1 MKQVEKYAKYQPYL
15 DFIER
20 YKNAD
25 NAADGSERDA
35 NANVENKNITT
46 MEGELFKGDFIGV
59 NRLAMWQKIKELYD
73 EGLAEEYLRQL
84 EEHEIYRHDETA
96 LKPYCVSITMY
107 PFLFGGITSIGG
119 LSDAP
124 TNIHS
129 YTGGV
134 VNLVFAIASQFAG
147 AVSTPEFLPYFDYFL
162 RKEYGD
168 DYYLRADEVV
178 DLSLK
183 KRTIRKVV
191 EDLFQQAVYSLNQPA
206 AARNFQCVREDT
218 TQLWTPQGF
227 KYLSELKEG
236 DTCFVWKDG
245 KISEQPIKHLN
256 VYDYEGEMIQFKG
269 RNYQQTVTPNH
280 RVVYKSTRAPE
291 DRADKGEW
299 VIKEA
304 KDIEHHLSKVSMPIA
319 GQVERKDANISD
331 NLLRLCT
338 YALTDG
344 SIITHEGKSPYLVY
358 YMSPNRKGLEK
369 LKTILQEE
377 GIAYTETQSTVAKF
391 GSVNNIKLNVEDS
404 SIILSLLN
412 NTKKQMPDWFLQ
424 LSPRQAQI
432 VLKCWSETDGQQLRQ
447 KDKDEQKRFL
457 LQCDS
462 EEIADV
468 LQQVCMIAGLGSAI
482 VRKESDIFSDKGK
495 TETIYVQTFAR
506 SCKRV
511 DSSSRIF
518 YKGRVWCPTTDAGIV
533 IFREE
538 NKTPYVSGNSVFWNI
553 AYYDEPY
560 FKGLF
565 QDFVFPDGSPMI
577 WESTSWLQETFMNWF
592 NEERKKKIL
601 TFPVESISLLHNGK
615 EFMDPYWKEKTAEM
629 WAKGHSFFCYTSDSV
644 DSLSSCCFSPD
655 TKVLAKSSSGVFF
668 GPIRDL
674 HNMKYTGNKENL
686 CVYHNGSWASAK
698 TIKLPAR
705 PMYSIKTANG
715 KTVCATDNHLFPT
728 LRGDVPAESL
738 TTDDYLLFNTL
749 ALDAVPE
756 KDEKLSYNQG
766 FLIGMYLGDGSI
778 DAHGPYQKSVMFSL
792 NKEKFQSCISY
803 MNEALSEIVH
813 GEKFS
818 VYKIVNNVVPV
829 SYYGDILADFIQRFV
844 SGRYA
849 NEKHLLPETFL
860 QSQLFRKG
868 ILDGFYATDGGNSNR
883 IYTTSQKLS
892 EDIECLCATLGLN
905 TSVSITDRTDEPVV
919 IRGETY
925 SRNFPL
931 YCIRWYSPK
940 NKRSMKGI
948 FRIVNNGMYFRVTDI
963 RPVEDYP
970 HDSVY
975 CFEMD
980 NQDEPYF
987 TLPNGMITHNCRLR
1001 NEMQKNTFS
1010 FTLGAGGV
1018 STGSKCVMTMNV
1030 NRLVQNATRDNIP
1043 IEEAVAAQ
1051 TEKLHKYLLAFNAI
1065 LKENLVKHMLPI
1077 YEAGFI
1083 SLDKQ
1088 YLTIGI
1094 NGFVEGAEFL
1104 GIEIAPDNPEYISYG
1119 EKILK
1124 PIYLLNKRDKD
1135 PQNGIMFNTEFV
1147 PAENLGVKF
1156 AKWDKRDGYFVPRDC
1171 YNSYF
1176 YLVEDETKNV
1186 LDKFKMSGK
1195 QFTQYLDGGSAYHCN
1210 LSEHLSK
1217 DQYLKMLDAAM
1228 VTGCPYFTFNIP
1240 NTICNDCGHID
1251 KHCLNECPACGSK
1264 NLDYATRVI
1273 GYLKRVS
1280 CFSKARREE
1289 AKKRAYIHG

>member
-1 MKQVEKYAKYQPYL
+1 MKQVEKYTKYQPYL

-129 YTGGV
+129 YTGGII
-134 VNLVFAIASQFAG
+134 NLVFAIASQFAG

-245 KISEQPIKHLN
+245 KISEQPIRHLN

-404 SIILSLLN
+404 SIVLSLLN

-495 TETIYVQTFAR
+495 AETIYVQTFAR
-506 SCKRV
+506 PCKRV

-518 YKGRVWCPTTDAGIV
+518 YKGRVWCPTTNAGIV

-644 DSLSSCCFSPD
+644 DSLSSCC
-655 TKVLAKSSSGVFF
+655 
-668 GPIRDL
+668 
-674 HNMKYTGNKENL
+674 
-686 CVYHNGSWASAK
+686 
-698 TIKLPAR
+698 
-705 PMYSIKTANG
+705 
-715 KTVCATDNHLFPT
+715 
-728 LRGDVPAESL
+728 
-738 TTDDYLLFNTL
+738 
-749 ALDAVPE
+749 
-756 KDEKLSYNQG
+756 
-766 FLIGMYLGDGSI
+766 
-778 DAHGPYQKSVMFSL
+778 
-792 NKEKFQSCISY
+792 
-803 MNEALSEIVH
+803 
-813 GEKFS
+813 
-818 VYKIVNNVVPV
+818 
-829 SYYGDILADFIQRFV
+829 
-844 SGRYA
+844 
-849 NEKHLLPETFL
+849 
-860 QSQLFRKG
+860 
-868 ILDGFYATDGGNSNR
+868 
-883 IYTTSQKLS
+883 
-892 EDIECLCATLGLN
+892 
-905 TSVSITDRTDEPVV
+905 
-919 IRGETY
+919 
-925 SRNFPL
+925 
-931 YCIRWYSPK
+931 
-940 NKRSMKGI
+940 
-948 FRIVNNGMYFRVTDI
+948 
-963 RPVEDYP
+963 
-970 HDSVY
+970 
-975 CFEMD
+975 
-980 NQDEPYF
+980 
-987 TLPNGMITHNCRLR
+987 RLR

-1018 STGSKCVMTMNV
+1018 STGSKCVMTMNI
-1030 NRLVQNATRDNIP
+1030 NRLVQNAIRDNIP

-1051 TEKLHKYLLAFNAI
+1051 TEKLHKYLLAFNEI

>member
-129 YTGGV
+129 YTGGII
-134 VNLVFAIASQFAG
+134 NLVFAIASQFAG

-218 TQLWTPQGF
+218 TQLWTPRGF

-256 VYDYEGEMIQFKG
+256 VYDYDGEMIQFKG
-269 RNYQQTVTPNH
+269 EDGYQQTVTPNH
-280 RVVYKSTRAPE
+280 RVVYKNDE
-291 DRADKGEW
+291 NDEW
-299 VIKEA
+299 AIKEA
-304 KDIEHHLSKVSMPIA
+304 KDIEHHLSNVAMPIA
-319 GQVERKDANISD
+319 GQLEREDVDISD
-331 NLLRLCT
+331 NMLRLCV
-338 YALTDG
+338 YAIMYSFTKG
-344 SIITHEGKSPYLVY
+344 ARIKSPTLDFIMVSNTSLLNEIKTALQKEKLVY
-358 YMSPNRKGLEK
+358 TEK
-369 LKTILQEE
+369 EHFIHLL
-377 GIAYTETQSTVAKF
+377 
-391 GSVNNIKLNVEDS
+391 GSSLTSITLSKKS
-404 SIILSLLN
+404 SADILSLLN
-412 NTKKQMPDWFLQ
+412 NTKEQIPEWFSQ

-432 VLKCWSETDGQQLRQ
+432 VLDCWSKTGAEH
-447 KDKDEQKRFL
+447 L
-457 LQCDS
+457 LSCRNKED
-462 EEIADV
+462 ADA
-468 LQQVCMIAGLGSAI
+468 LQQVCMIAGLGSSI
-482 VRKESDIFSDKGK
+482 VYRDG
-495 TETIYVQTFAR
+495 TPYVQTFNCSSKKVWA
-506 SCKRV
+506 
-511 DSSSRIF
+511 SSRIT

-778 DAHGPYQKSVMFSL
+778 DAHGPCQKSVMFSL

-1001 NEMQKNTFS
+1001 NEMQENTFS

-1251 KHCLNECPACGSK
+1251 KHCLNECPICGSK

>member
-129 YTGGV
+129 YTGGII
-134 VNLVFAIASQFAG
+134 NLVFAIASQFAG

-218 TQLWTPQGF
+218 TQLWTPRGF

-256 VYDYEGEMIQFKG
+256 VYDYDGEMIQFKG
-269 RNYQQTVTPNH
+269 EDGYQQTVTPNH
-280 RVVYKSTRAPE
+280 RVVYKNDE
-291 DRADKGEW
+291 NDEW
-299 VIKEA
+299 AIKEA
-304 KDIEHHLSKVSMPIA
+304 KDIEHHLSNVAMPIA
-319 GQVERKDANISD
+319 GQLEREDVDISD
-331 NLLRLCT
+331 NMLRLCV
-338 YALTDG
+338 YAIMYSFTKG
-344 SIITHEGKSPYLVY
+344 ARIKSPTLDFIMVSNTSLLNEIKTALQKEKLVY
-358 YMSPNRKGLEK
+358 TEK
-369 LKTILQEE
+369 EHFIHLL
-377 GIAYTETQSTVAKF
+377 
-391 GSVNNIKLNVEDS
+391 GSSLTSITLSKKS
-404 SIILSLLN
+404 SADILSLLN
-412 NTKKQMPDWFLQ
+412 NTKEQIPEWFSQ

-432 VLKCWSETDGQQLRQ
+432 VLDCWSKTGAEH
-447 KDKDEQKRFL
+447 L
-457 LQCDS
+457 LSCRNKED
-462 EEIADV
+462 ADA
-468 LQQVCMIAGLGSAI
+468 LQQVCMIAGLGSSI
-482 VRKESDIFSDKGK
+482 VYRDG
-495 TETIYVQTFAR
+495 TPYVQTFNCSSKKVWA
-506 SCKRV
+506 
-511 DSSSRIF
+511 SSRIT

-565 QDFVFPDGSPMI
+565 QDFVFPDGTRMI

-601 TFPVESISLLHNGK
+601 TFPVESISLLHNGE

-818 VYKIVNNVVPV
+818 VYKIINNVVPV

-963 RPVEDYP
+963 HPVEDYP

-1001 NEMQKNTFS
+1001 NEMQENTFS

-1104 GIEIAPDNPEYISYG
+1104 GIEISPDNPEYISYG
-1119 EKILK
+1119 QKILK

-1135 PQNGIMFNTEFV
+1135 PQNGIMFNTEMV
-1147 PAENLGVKF
+1147 PS
-1156 AKWDKRDGYFVPRDC
+1156 R
-1171 YNSYF
+1171 F
-1176 YLVEDETKNV
+1176 Y
-1186 LDKFKMSGK
+1186 
-1195 QFTQYLDGGSAYHCN
+1195 
-1210 LSEHLSK
+1210 
-1217 DQYLKMLDAAM
+1217 
-1228 VTGCPYFTFNIP
+1228 
-1240 NTICNDCGHID
+1240 CGHLKFLLID
-1251 KHCLNECPACGSK
+1251 LELPSGQQGAS
-1264 NLDYATRVI
+1264 V
-1273 GYLKRVS
+1273 
-1280 CFSKARREE
+1280 KA
-1289 AKKRAYIHG
+1289 A

>member
-1 MKQVEKYAKYQPYL
+1 MKQVEKYTKYQPYL

-206 AARNFQCVREDT
+206 AARNFQ
-218 TQLWTPQGF
+218 
-227 KYLSELKEG
+227 
-236 DTCFVWKDG
+236 
-245 KISEQPIKHLN
+245 
-256 VYDYEGEMIQFKG
+256 
-269 RNYQQTVTPNH
+269 
-280 RVVYKSTRAPE
+280 
-291 DRADKGEW
+291 
-299 VIKEA
+299 
-304 KDIEHHLSKVSMPIA
+304 
-319 GQVERKDANISD
+319 
-331 NLLRLCT
+331 
-338 YALTDG
+338 
-344 SIITHEGKSPYLVY
+344 
-358 YMSPNRKGLEK
+358 
-369 LKTILQEE
+369 
-377 GIAYTETQSTVAKF
+377 
-391 GSVNNIKLNVEDS
+391 
-404 SIILSLLN
+404 
-412 NTKKQMPDWFLQ
+412 
-424 LSPRQAQI
+424 
-432 VLKCWSETDGQQLRQ
+432 
-447 KDKDEQKRFL
+447 
-457 LQCDS
+457 
-462 EEIADV
+462 
-468 LQQVCMIAGLGSAI
+468 
-482 VRKESDIFSDKGK
+482 
-495 TETIYVQTFAR
+495 
-506 SCKRV
+506 
-511 DSSSRIF
+511 
-518 YKGRVWCPTTDAGIV
+518 
-533 IFREE
+533 
-538 NKTPYVSGNSVFWNI
+538 SVFWNI

-565 QDFVFPDGSPMI
+565 QDFIFPDGTRMI

-644 DSLSSCCFSPD
+644 DSLSSCCRL
-655 TKVLAKSSSGVFF
+655 K
-668 GPIRDL
+668 
-674 HNMKYTGNKENL
+674 
-686 CVYHNGSWASAK
+686 
-698 TIKLPAR
+698 
-705 PMYSIKTANG
+705 
-715 KTVCATDNHLFPT
+715 
-728 LRGDVPAESL
+728 
-738 TTDDYLLFNTL
+738 
-749 ALDAVPE
+749 
-756 KDEKLSYNQG
+756 
-766 FLIGMYLGDGSI
+766 
-778 DAHGPYQKSVMFSL
+778 
-792 NKEKFQSCISY
+792 
-803 MNEALSEIVH
+803 NE
-813 GEKFS
+813 
-818 VYKIVNNVVPV
+818 
-829 SYYGDILADFIQRFV
+829 IQ
-844 SGRYA
+844 
-849 NEKHLLPETFL
+849 E
-860 QSQLFRKG
+860 
-868 ILDGFYATDGGNSNR
+868 
-883 IYTTSQKLS
+883 
-892 EDIECLCATLGLN
+892 
-905 TSVSITDRTDEPVV
+905 
-919 IRGETY
+919 
-925 SRNFPL
+925 
-931 YCIRWYSPK
+931 
-940 NKRSMKGI
+940 
-948 FRIVNNGMYFRVTDI
+948 
-963 RPVEDYP
+963 
-970 HDSVY
+970 
-975 CFEMD
+975 
-980 NQDEPYF
+980 
-987 TLPNGMITHNCRLR
+987 
-1001 NEMQKNTFS
+1001 NTFS

-1135 PQNGIMFNTEFV
+1135 PQNGIMFNTELV

>member
-1 MKQVEKYAKYQPYL
+1 MKQVEKYTKYQPYL

-129 YTGGV
+129 YTGGII
-134 VNLVFAIASQFAG
+134 NLVFAIASQFAG

-280 RVVYKSTRAPE
+280 RVVYKSTRVPE

-482 VRKESDIFSDKGK
+482 VRKESDVFSDKGK
-495 TETIYVQTFAR
+495 AETIYVQTFAR
-506 SCKRV
+506 PCKRV

-644 DSLSSCCFSPD
+644 DSLSSCC
-655 TKVLAKSSSGVFF
+655 
-668 GPIRDL
+668 
-674 HNMKYTGNKENL
+674 
-686 CVYHNGSWASAK
+686 
-698 TIKLPAR
+698 
-705 PMYSIKTANG
+705 
-715 KTVCATDNHLFPT
+715 
-728 LRGDVPAESL
+728 
-738 TTDDYLLFNTL
+738 
-749 ALDAVPE
+749 
-756 KDEKLSYNQG
+756 
-766 FLIGMYLGDGSI
+766 
-778 DAHGPYQKSVMFSL
+778 
-792 NKEKFQSCISY
+792 
-803 MNEALSEIVH
+803 
-813 GEKFS
+813 
-818 VYKIVNNVVPV
+818 
-829 SYYGDILADFIQRFV
+829 
-844 SGRYA
+844 
-849 NEKHLLPETFL
+849 
-860 QSQLFRKG
+860 
-868 ILDGFYATDGGNSNR
+868 
-883 IYTTSQKLS
+883 
-892 EDIECLCATLGLN
+892 
-905 TSVSITDRTDEPVV
+905 
-919 IRGETY
+919 
-925 SRNFPL
+925 
-931 YCIRWYSPK
+931 
-940 NKRSMKGI
+940 
-948 FRIVNNGMYFRVTDI
+948 
-963 RPVEDYP
+963 
-970 HDSVY
+970 
-975 CFEMD
+975 
-980 NQDEPYF
+980 
-987 TLPNGMITHNCRLR
+987 RLR
-1001 NEMQKNTFS
+1001 NEMQENTFS

-1135 PQNGIMFNTEFV
+1135 PQNGIMFNTEMV
-1147 PAENLGVKF
+1147 PS
-1156 AKWDKRDGYFVPRDC
+1156 R
-1171 YNSYF
+1171 F
-1176 YLVEDETKNV
+1176 Y
-1186 LDKFKMSGK
+1186 
-1195 QFTQYLDGGSAYHCN
+1195 
-1210 LSEHLSK
+1210 
-1217 DQYLKMLDAAM
+1217 
-1228 VTGCPYFTFNIP
+1228 
-1240 NTICNDCGHID
+1240 CGHLKFLLID
-1251 KHCLNECPACGSK
+1251 LELPSGQQGAS
-1264 NLDYATRVI
+1264 V
-1273 GYLKRVS
+1273 
-1280 CFSKARREE
+1280 KA
-1289 AKKRAYIHG
+1289 A

>member
-1 MKQVEKYAKYQPYL
+1 MKQVEKYTKYQPYL

-129 YTGGV
+129 YTGGII
-134 VNLVFAIASQFAG
+134 NLVFAIASQFAG

-206 AARNFQCVREDT
+206 AARNFQ
-218 TQLWTPQGF
+218 
-227 KYLSELKEG
+227 
-236 DTCFVWKDG
+236 
-245 KISEQPIKHLN
+245 
-256 VYDYEGEMIQFKG
+256 
-269 RNYQQTVTPNH
+269 
-280 RVVYKSTRAPE
+280 
-291 DRADKGEW
+291 
-299 VIKEA
+299 
-304 KDIEHHLSKVSMPIA
+304 
-319 GQVERKDANISD
+319 
-331 NLLRLCT
+331 
-338 YALTDG
+338 
-344 SIITHEGKSPYLVY
+344 
-358 YMSPNRKGLEK
+358 
-369 LKTILQEE
+369 
-377 GIAYTETQSTVAKF
+377 
-391 GSVNNIKLNVEDS
+391 
-404 SIILSLLN
+404 
-412 NTKKQMPDWFLQ
+412 
-424 LSPRQAQI
+424 
-432 VLKCWSETDGQQLRQ
+432 
-447 KDKDEQKRFL
+447 
-457 LQCDS
+457 
-462 EEIADV
+462 
-468 LQQVCMIAGLGSAI
+468 
-482 VRKESDIFSDKGK
+482 
-495 TETIYVQTFAR
+495 
-506 SCKRV
+506 
-511 DSSSRIF
+511 
-518 YKGRVWCPTTDAGIV
+518 
-533 IFREE
+533 
-538 NKTPYVSGNSVFWNI
+538 SVFWNI

-883 IYTTSQKLS
+883 IYTTSKKLS

-1001 NEMQKNTFS
+1001 NEMQENTFS

-1030 NRLVQNATRDNIP
+1030 NRLVQNAIRDNIP
-1043 IEEAVAAQ
+1043 IEEAVTAQ

-1135 PQNGIMFNTEFV
+1135 PQNGIVFNTEMV
-1147 PAENLGVKF
+1147 PS
-1156 AKWDKRDGYFVPRDC
+1156 R
-1171 YNSYF
+1171 F
-1176 YLVEDETKNV
+1176 Y
-1186 LDKFKMSGK
+1186 
-1195 QFTQYLDGGSAYHCN
+1195 
-1210 LSEHLSK
+1210 
-1217 DQYLKMLDAAM
+1217 
-1228 VTGCPYFTFNIP
+1228 
-1240 NTICNDCGHID
+1240 CGHLKFLLID
-1251 KHCLNECPACGSK
+1251 LELPSGQQGAS
-1264 NLDYATRVI
+1264 V
-1273 GYLKRVS
+1273 
-1280 CFSKARREE
+1280 KA
-1289 AKKRAYIHG
+1289 A

>member
-1 MKQVEKYAKYQPYL
+1 MKQVEKYTKYQPYL

-206 AARNFQCVREDT
+206 AARNFQ
-218 TQLWTPQGF
+218 
-227 KYLSELKEG
+227 
-236 DTCFVWKDG
+236 
-245 KISEQPIKHLN
+245 
-256 VYDYEGEMIQFKG
+256 
-269 RNYQQTVTPNH
+269 
-280 RVVYKSTRAPE
+280 
-291 DRADKGEW
+291 
-299 VIKEA
+299 
-304 KDIEHHLSKVSMPIA
+304 
-319 GQVERKDANISD
+319 
-331 NLLRLCT
+331 
-338 YALTDG
+338 
-344 SIITHEGKSPYLVY
+344 
-358 YMSPNRKGLEK
+358 
-369 LKTILQEE
+369 
-377 GIAYTETQSTVAKF
+377 
-391 GSVNNIKLNVEDS
+391 
-404 SIILSLLN
+404 
-412 NTKKQMPDWFLQ
+412 
-424 LSPRQAQI
+424 
-432 VLKCWSETDGQQLRQ
+432 
-447 KDKDEQKRFL
+447 
-457 LQCDS
+457 
-462 EEIADV
+462 
-468 LQQVCMIAGLGSAI
+468 
-482 VRKESDIFSDKGK
+482 
-495 TETIYVQTFAR
+495 
-506 SCKRV
+506 
-511 DSSSRIF
+511 
-518 YKGRVWCPTTDAGIV
+518 
-533 IFREE
+533 
-538 NKTPYVSGNSVFWNI
+538 SVFWNI

-565 QDFVFPDGSPMI
+565 QDFIFPDGTRMI

-644 DSLSSCCFSPD
+644 DSLSSCC
-655 TKVLAKSSSGVFF
+655 
-668 GPIRDL
+668 
-674 HNMKYTGNKENL
+674 
-686 CVYHNGSWASAK
+686 
-698 TIKLPAR
+698 
-705 PMYSIKTANG
+705 
-715 KTVCATDNHLFPT
+715 
-728 LRGDVPAESL
+728 
-738 TTDDYLLFNTL
+738 
-749 ALDAVPE
+749 
-756 KDEKLSYNQG
+756 
-766 FLIGMYLGDGSI
+766 
-778 DAHGPYQKSVMFSL
+778 
-792 NKEKFQSCISY
+792 
-803 MNEALSEIVH
+803 
-813 GEKFS
+813 
-818 VYKIVNNVVPV
+818 
-829 SYYGDILADFIQRFV
+829 
-844 SGRYA
+844 
-849 NEKHLLPETFL
+849 
-860 QSQLFRKG
+860 
-868 ILDGFYATDGGNSNR
+868 
-883 IYTTSQKLS
+883 
-892 EDIECLCATLGLN
+892 
-905 TSVSITDRTDEPVV
+905 
-919 IRGETY
+919 
-925 SRNFPL
+925 
-931 YCIRWYSPK
+931 
-940 NKRSMKGI
+940 
-948 FRIVNNGMYFRVTDI
+948 
-963 RPVEDYP
+963 
-970 HDSVY
+970 
-975 CFEMD
+975 
-980 NQDEPYF
+980 
-987 TLPNGMITHNCRLR
+987 RLR

-1018 STGSKCVMTMNV
+1018 STGSKCVMTMNI
-1030 NRLVQNATRDNIP
+1030 NRLVQNAIRDNIP

-1051 TEKLHKYLLAFNAI
+1051 TEKLHKYLLAFNEI

-1228 VTGCPYFTFNIP
+1228 ITGCPYFTFNIP

>member
-1 MKQVEKYAKYQPYL
+1 MKQVEKYTKYQPYL

-168 DYYLRADEVV
+168 DYYLRADEVI

-206 AARNFQCVREDT
+206 AARNFQ
-218 TQLWTPQGF
+218 
-227 KYLSELKEG
+227 
-236 DTCFVWKDG
+236 
-245 KISEQPIKHLN
+245 
-256 VYDYEGEMIQFKG
+256 
-269 RNYQQTVTPNH
+269 
-280 RVVYKSTRAPE
+280 
-291 DRADKGEW
+291 
-299 VIKEA
+299 
-304 KDIEHHLSKVSMPIA
+304 
-319 GQVERKDANISD
+319 
-331 NLLRLCT
+331 
-338 YALTDG
+338 
-344 SIITHEGKSPYLVY
+344 
-358 YMSPNRKGLEK
+358 
-369 LKTILQEE
+369 
-377 GIAYTETQSTVAKF
+377 
-391 GSVNNIKLNVEDS
+391 
-404 SIILSLLN
+404 
-412 NTKKQMPDWFLQ
+412 
-424 LSPRQAQI
+424 
-432 VLKCWSETDGQQLRQ
+432 
-447 KDKDEQKRFL
+447 
-457 LQCDS
+457 
-462 EEIADV
+462 
-468 LQQVCMIAGLGSAI
+468 
-482 VRKESDIFSDKGK
+482 
-495 TETIYVQTFAR
+495 
-506 SCKRV
+506 
-511 DSSSRIF
+511 
-518 YKGRVWCPTTDAGIV
+518 
-533 IFREE
+533 
-538 NKTPYVSGNSVFWNI
+538 SVFWNI

-668 GPIRDL
+668 GPIGDL
-674 HNMKYTGNKENL
+674 HNVKYTGNKENL

-778 DAHGPYQKSVMFSL
+778 DAHGPCQKSVMFSL

-963 RPVEDYP
+963 HPVEDYP

-1001 NEMQKNTFS
+1001 NEMQENTFS

-1051 TEKLHKYLLAFNAI
+1051 TEKLHKYLLAFNEI

-1135 PQNGIMFNTEFV
+1135 PQNGIMFNTEMV
-1147 PAENLGVKF
+1147 PS
-1156 AKWDKRDGYFVPRDC
+1156 R
-1171 YNSYF
+1171 F
-1176 YLVEDETKNV
+1176 Y
-1186 LDKFKMSGK
+1186 
-1195 QFTQYLDGGSAYHCN
+1195 
-1210 LSEHLSK
+1210 
-1217 DQYLKMLDAAM
+1217 
-1228 VTGCPYFTFNIP
+1228 
-1240 NTICNDCGHID
+1240 CGHLKFLLID
-1251 KHCLNECPACGSK
+1251 LELPSGQQGAS
-1264 NLDYATRVI
+1264 V
-1273 GYLKRVS
+1273 
-1280 CFSKARREE
+1280 KA
-1289 AKKRAYIHG
+1289 A

>member
-1 MKQVEKYAKYQPYL
+1 LKQVEKYAKYQPYL

-59 NRLAMWQKIKELYD
+59 NRLAMWQEIKELYD
-73 EGLAEEYLRQL
+73 EELAEEYLRQL

-495 TETIYVQTFAR
+495 AETIYVQTFAR
-506 SCKRV
+506 PCKRV

-644 DSLSSCCFSPD
+644 DSLSSCC
-655 TKVLAKSSSGVFF
+655 
-668 GPIRDL
+668 
-674 HNMKYTGNKENL
+674 
-686 CVYHNGSWASAK
+686 
-698 TIKLPAR
+698 
-705 PMYSIKTANG
+705 
-715 KTVCATDNHLFPT
+715 
-728 LRGDVPAESL
+728 
-738 TTDDYLLFNTL
+738 
-749 ALDAVPE
+749 
-756 KDEKLSYNQG
+756 
-766 FLIGMYLGDGSI
+766 
-778 DAHGPYQKSVMFSL
+778 
-792 NKEKFQSCISY
+792 
-803 MNEALSEIVH
+803 
-813 GEKFS
+813 
-818 VYKIVNNVVPV
+818 
-829 SYYGDILADFIQRFV
+829 
-844 SGRYA
+844 
-849 NEKHLLPETFL
+849 
-860 QSQLFRKG
+860 
-868 ILDGFYATDGGNSNR
+868 
-883 IYTTSQKLS
+883 
-892 EDIECLCATLGLN
+892 
-905 TSVSITDRTDEPVV
+905 
-919 IRGETY
+919 
-925 SRNFPL
+925 
-931 YCIRWYSPK
+931 
-940 NKRSMKGI
+940 
-948 FRIVNNGMYFRVTDI
+948 
-963 RPVEDYP
+963 
-970 HDSVY
+970 
-975 CFEMD
+975 
-980 NQDEPYF
+980 
-987 TLPNGMITHNCRLR
+987 RLR

-1018 STGSKCVMTMNV
+1018 STGSKCVMTMNI
-1030 NRLVQNATRDNIP
+1030 NRLVQNAIRDNIP

-1051 TEKLHKYLLAFNAI
+1051 TEKLHKYLLAFNEI

-1104 GIEIAPDNPEYISYG
+1104 SIEIAPDNPEYISYG